1 MKFNIGDIIIGNE
14 RNEYGI
20 TNKTTRCEV
29 VETICDETI
38 RVEVLEGSHIGCR
51 YAVAAYFF
59 DLVEQNQQKSFSADE
74 WMKFMMEA

>member
-20 TNKTTRCEV
+20 TNRTTRCKV
-29 VETICDETI
+29 VETICDGTI
-38 RVEVLEGSHIGCR
+38 RVAVLEGKLQGHR
-51 YAVAAYFF
+51 YTVADCFF
-59 DLVEQNQQKSFSADE
+59 DLVEQNQPKSFSADE